1 MASPGT
7 AASATSAAPNLEQ
20 QPRPSKIAL
29 AFWLLMMLV
38 LWSGNYVAGK
48 IALRTMDP
56 ITLVCL
62 RLQLAAFLMLAIYFT
77 RRERQPLKLADTW
90 PFLYLGFFGVV
101 INQGL
106 FTVGLNYTTSNHS
119 AVLIAVGPI
128 IILLL
133 ARAMKLEAFTAAK
146 VAGMAISFVGV
157 YLLETEQGSPAHSP
171 LLMGDIITFG
181 GVIGFA
187 IYAVLG
193 KRVVA
198 QYDAIALNTFNCVA
212 AALLLLPLTIRQ
224 VIHLDWQRVGLGGW
238 LGMIYMAVGSS
249 VAAYT
254 IFYWVLRYMTASR
267 VGAVSYFQP
276 VIVILLSMAFL
287 GERPSRLLLEGTA
300 LVLMGVFLAEQGKS

>member
-1 MASPGT
+1 M
-7 AASATSAAPNLEQ
+7 
-20 QPRPSKIAL
+20 
-29 AFWLLMMLV
+29 
-38 LWSGNYVAGK
+38 
-48 IALRTMDP
+48 
-56 ITLVCL
+56 
-62 RLQLAAFLMLAIYFT
+62 
-77 RRERQPLKLADTW
+77 
-90 PFLYLGFFGVV
+90 V